1 MEILDSFK
9 KVCCISLSIGVLKCG
24 REIKIS
30 DFVAHC
36 LSSNLN
42 STMTLDKSFNVFL
55 PQFQR
60 NCAYTIGW
68 LRRLNKL
75 IHVHGLEKY
84 LTCSIFLISELL
96 LLLMLLFICIFIS
109 LIKVSTIVSNS
120 SLTIFSGNLLD
131 I

>member
-1 MEILDSFK
+1 MEILDSLK
-9 KVCCISLSIGVLKCG
+9 KVCCISLSIVLKCG

-42 STMTLDKSFNVFL
+42 STMTLDKSFNFFL

-68 LRRLNKL
+68 LQRLNKL
-75 IHVHGLEKY
+75 IHVYGLEKY
-84 LTCSIFLISELL
+84 LACSIFLTSELL